1 MKLAGRLFRTET
13 RTQAPSGKPGFH
25 MVGKLMALTSL
36 LIFAASAL
44 GSYFFARSFVQR
56 RLRFVD
62 AMRSPFAPLIAGAAA
77 FLIAWPLSA
86 LPLVSLGTALVFGV
100 GTGMG
105 TAAGVRALGRSDVS
119 RGRLYP

>member
-1 MKLAGRLFRTET
+1 
-13 RTQAPSGKPGFH
+13 

-62 AMRSPFAPLIAGAAA
+62 AMRSPFAPLIAGLAA

-105 TAAGVRALGRSDVS
+105 TAAGVRALGRADSS